1 MIVLA
6 ILSTLA
12 AAGCTVFIVF
22 ANGMSDA
29 PGAGFQGEWVII
41 VAWAVTAALWAG
53 WIFR

>member
-12 AAGCTVFIVF
+12 AAGCTVFVVF

-29 PGAGFQGEWVII
+29 PGAGFQGGWLIAAAWV
-41 VAWAVTAALWAG
+41 VTIALWAG